1 MEYKFHVHVFQ
12 MFQTVST
19 MDRHLPMDPSLQ
31 GLTVVIPASVTM
43 GRLIA
48 LTLLAVVKV
57 KYGPRHE
64 KNIKV

>member
-1 MEYKFHVHVFQ
+1 

-19 MDRHLPMDPSLQ
+19 MDRHLPMDPSLR
-31 GLTVVIPASVTM
+31 GLTVVILASVTV
-43 GRLIA
+43 GRLIV

-57 KYGPRHE
+57 NYGPSHE